1 VSLFL
6 EGIAMSKPFRCPL
19 SAVALTTLA
28 SATTL
33 SLVGCSTFETAFG
46 KSSEEQTMAS
56 RPETDAHAAHAS
68 GRATNQ
74 QRTQTMGSASN
85 AMPVFTGG
93 PDLAPERGFSSNV
106 VSVGLYG
113 ETSPGETPN
122 VALQGEGNIRQVSFA
137 AEGGDFTPDVDR
149 TGQFLVYAS
158 KQHSESFDIY
168 RKAIDGRTVTQI
180 TSDPSD
186 DMMPAISPDGR
197 QIAFVSNRTGNWDI
211 FTMSVDGG
219 PPTQITFET
228 DDEVQPTWSPD
239 GKQLAFARKNA
250 RTSRWEIW
258 TASASQPSGSTFLCE
273 GFLPRWCPDASNDC
287 LLFQR
292 ARQQGSRFYGIWTI
306 KLHNGQAMN
315 PTEIVSAQNAAII
328 QPSWSPDGT
337 RIVFT
342 TVVDPI
348 AQSGD
353 LPEQSDLWVIN
364 IDGTGRARLTGGHF
378 RNMQPVWGGDG
389 RVYFVSNRAGV
400 ENLWSVN
407 PSSVEP
413 MMPAPGAAPRGEVVS
428 VPTEPEAAAGVDPA
442 EHGSAG
448 EGH

>member
-1 VSLFL
+1 
-6 EGIAMSKPFRCPL
+6 MPTPFRSPI
-19 SAVALTTLA
+19 SAVLLTSLAATTTLA
-28 SATTL
+28 
-33 SLVGCSTFETAFG
+33 LVGCSTLETAFG
-46 KSSEEQTMAS
+46 SPAGKPAMDE
-56 RPETDAHAAHAS
+56 RPETDANGAASTAHAA
-68 GRATNQ
+68 RAGQ
-74 QRTQTMGSASN
+74 APN
-85 AMPVFTGG
+85 AMPIFSGG
-93 PDLAPERGFSSNV
+93 PEQSTERGLRSNV

-113 ETSPGETPN
+113 ETAPGETPI

-186 DMMPAISPDGR
+186 DMMPSISPDGR
-197 QIAFVSNRTGNWDI
+197 RIAFVSNRTGNWDI
-211 FTMSVDGG
+211 FTMSVEGG
-219 PPTQITFET
+219 PPTQITFES

-239 GKQLAFARKNA
+239 GRQLAFARKNA

-258 TASASQPSGSTFLCE
+258 TASASEPSGSTFLCE
-273 GFLPRWCPDASNDC
+273 GFLPRWCPDASHNC

-328 QPSWSPDGT
+328 QPSWSPDGK

-353 LPEQSDLWVIN
+353 LPEQSDLWVVN
-364 IDGTGRARLTGGHF
+364 VDGTGRARLTGGHF
-378 RNMQPVWGGDG
+378 RNMQPVWGGDD
-389 RVYFVSNRAGV
+389 RIYFVSNRAGV
-400 ENLWSVN
+400 ENLWSVS

-413 MMPAPGAAPRGEVVS
+413 MMPAPGGTPSGEVVS
-428 VPTEPEAAAGVDPA
+428 VPTETDGAAGTDPA
-442 EHGSAG
+442 EHGGAG

>member
-1 VSLFL
+1 
-6 EGIAMSKPFRCPL
+6 MSKLFRRPF
-19 SAVALTTLA
+19 SAVLLTTLA

-33 SLVGCSTFETAFG
+33 SFVGCSTFETAFQSPRG
-46 KSSEEQTMAS
+46 EPVAEGHSKGDSLSQRRGDASE
-56 RPETDAHAAHAS
+56 HAAS
-68 GRATNQ
+68 GMRAP
-74 QRTQTMGSASN
+74 

-93 PDLAPERGFSSNV
+93 PERMDERVFSPNV

-137 AEGGDFTPDVDR
+137 AEGGDFTPDIDR
-149 TGQFLVYAS
+149 TGSFLVYAS

-168 RKAIDGRTVTQI
+168 RKAVEGRTVTQI

-219 PPTQITFET
+219 PPTQITFES

-239 GKQLAFARKNA
+239 GRQLAFARKNA

-258 TASASQPSGSTFLCE
+258 TASAVQPSGSTFLCE
-273 GFLPRWCPDASNDC
+273 GFLPRWCPDASANC

-306 KLHNGQAMN
+306 HLHNGQAMN

-328 QPSWSPDGT
+328 QPSWSPDGK
-337 RIVFT
+337 RIAFT
-342 TVVDPI
+342 TVVDPV

-364 IDGTGRARLTGGHF
+364 VDGTGRARLTGGHF
-378 RNMQPVWGGDG
+378 RNMQPVWGSDD

-400 ENLWSVN
+400 ENLWSVS
-407 PSSVEP
+407 PSSNEAP
-413 MMPAPGAAPRGEVVS
+413 NAMPGAMPGGHGGEVVH
-428 VPTEPEAAAGVDPA
+428 VPTEGGEHEEVDPA
-442 EHGSAG
+442 SSAEQG
-448 EGH
+448 AGGTP